1 MGEWFETLF
10 GYRYMNKDEE
20 VIYRETYVRLTF
32 LAYVAGMLGGVIHIL
47 LPSLLNSMFILIICS
62 SALVIAIIRVK
73 NKDILSQS
81 MTVKYDTLSMFLT
94 LIILTNLAISIATMF
109 KS

>member
-1 MGEWFETLF
+1 
-10 GYRYMNKDEE
+10 
-20 VIYRETYVRLTF
+20 
-32 LAYVAGMLGGVIHIL
+32 
-47 LPSLLNSMFILIICS
+47 MFILIICS
-62 SALVIAIIRVK
+62 SALVIAIIRVR
-73 NKDILSQS
+73 NKDTLSQS